1 MQNVMCD
8 FCRNRYN
15 LVSGVVQSEQGKT
28 HYALPDVGVAFLHLG
43 VGER

>member
-1 MQNVMCD
+1 MQNVRYGL
-8 FCRNRYN
+8 CRNRYN

-28 HYALPDVGVAFLHLG
+28 HYALSDVGIAFLHLG